1 MPQTDLYTSYVLRF
15 SAPSPT
21 EDSPAPEQSN
31 VTSLQQ
37 AEGQFDLSNLDD
49 HNQENDADI
58 PASTPA
64 VHRRLLNPVEMITL
78 TRMTFP
84 HCEPVVDENG
94 KFVIRGIERRE
105 GVEKGWVDKSNEMF
119 PFALMTG
126 KLLANDSSARAN
138 MKNRDRAIRSIH
150 SLVYSSGN
158 YHHFTLQVIRVRRRH
173 VRIRIAAWRRKT
185 RNYWMGS
192 GVLKIV
198 TSVKKS
204 RISVSISN
212 RQLSYLYIYISSIML
227 YTYIYIQIGDCPLPS
242 CATSLCVMDH
252 SHYSSHLRIDQPI
265 RVQKALAERL
275 EVVSHQTLCV
285 W

>member
-1 MPQTDLYTSYVLRF
+1 VLTCRLLSNFQQSSDAAPMPQTDLYTSYVLRF

-31 VTSLQQ
+31 VASLQQ

-49 HNQENDADI
+49 HNQENDTDL

-126 KLLANDSSARAN
+126 MLCVICLSARADKQN
-138 MKNRDRAIRSIH
+138 QDPATPSIH
-150 SLVYSSGN
+150 LLVCSSGN
-158 YHHFTLQVIRVRRRH
+158 YHHFTQQVMRVRRRH
-173 VRIRIAAWRRKT
+173 VRVRIAAWHRKIK
-185 RNYWMGS
+185 NYW
-192 GVLKIV
+192 
-198 TSVKKS
+198 T
-204 RISVSISN
+204 
-212 RQLSYLYIYISSIML
+212 
-227 YTYIYIQIGDCPLPS
+227 D
-242 CATSLCVMDH
+242 
-252 SHYSSHLRIDQPI
+252 
-265 RVQKALAERL
+265 
-275 EVVSHQTLCV
+275 
-285 W
+285 

>member
-1 MPQTDLYTSYVLRF
+1 LEGVAEPVRASTWYVYLFVSVIVLTCRLLSNFQQSADASPMPQTDLYTSYVLRF

-21 EDSPAPEQSN
+21 EDSPAPEQPN
-31 VTSLQQ
+31 VSSLQQ

-49 HNQENDADI
+49 HNQENDTEL

-126 KLLANDSSARAN
+126 KLSANVPLARADEQ
-138 MKNRDRAIRSIH
+138 NRDRVTPSIH
-150 SLVYSSGN
+150 LLVCLSGN
-158 YHHFTLQVIRVRRRH
+158 YRHSILQVMRVRRRH
-173 VRIRIAAWRRKT
+173 EQTRIAAWHRKT
-185 RNYWMGS
+185 RSYW
-192 GVLKIV
+192 
-198 TSVKKS
+198 T
-204 RISVSISN
+204 
-212 RQLSYLYIYISSIML
+212 
-227 YTYIYIQIGDCPLPS
+227 D
-242 CATSLCVMDH
+242 
-252 SHYSSHLRIDQPI
+252 
-265 RVQKALAERL
+265 
-275 EVVSHQTLCV
+275 
-285 W
+285 

>member
-1 MPQTDLYTSYVLRF
+1 MSKAGEEYYLSGLKEKEGGEGDWEKTLEGVAEPVRASTWYVYLVVSVIVLTCRLLSNFQQSADASPMPQTDLYTSYVLRF

-31 VTSLQQ
+31 VSSLQQ

-49 HNQENDADI
+49 HNQENDTDI

-126 KLLANDSSARAN
+126 ALITNFLW
-138 MKNRDRAIRSIH
+138 
-150 SLVYSSGN
+150 LE
-158 YHHFTLQVIRVRRRH
+158 L
-173 VRIRIAAWRRKT
+173 
-185 RNYWMGS
+185 
-192 GVLKIV
+192 
-198 TSVKKS
+198 KS
-204 RISVSISN
+204 RTETERPRTSIY
-212 RQLSYLYIYISSIML
+212 QLAQAEIII
-227 YTYIYIQIGDCPLPS
+227 TPS
-242 CATSLCVMDH
+242 F
-252 SHYSSHLRIDQPI
+252 R
-265 RVQKALAERL
+265 
-275 EVVSHQTLCV
+275 
-285 W
+285 

>member
-15 SAPSPT
+15 SAPSPM

-31 VTSLQQ
+31 VSSLQQ

-49 HNQENDADI
+49 HNQENDTDV

-126 KLLANDSSARAN
+126 KLQAIVPLARA
-138 MKNRDRAIRSIH
+138 D
-150 SLVYSSGN
+150 V
-158 YHHFTLQVIRVRRRH
+158 
-173 VRIRIAAWRRKT
+173 
-185 RNYWMGS
+185 
-192 GVLKIV
+192 
-198 TSVKKS
+198 
-204 RISVSISN
+204 
-212 RQLSYLYIYISSIML
+212 
-227 YTYIYIQIGDCPLPS
+227 
-242 CATSLCVMDH
+242 
-252 SHYSSHLRIDQPI
+252 
-265 RVQKALAERL
+265 
-275 EVVSHQTLCV
+275 
-285 W
+285 